1 LFIEKNARDFDNMLR
16 GILKV
21 LDKDQMDLLHEKIL
35 DVLEK
40 TGLKI
45 SSRLL
50 LEVLADTGCRVDFK
64 EERVWFNPE
73 LVEKQIGDQNGRYK
87 MVRSSL
93 TDPFCREIPE
103 NDVAWPEGFRV
114 DYGFNVV
121 WMYDYPGGTYRV
133 PTVKDQIDMI
143 HLGDALEEVKV
154 VNIPFVCGDFDERT
168 ETIESAGLLLLNT
181 KKPGVV
187 EVNDGKQVKYL
198 AELAYIAAENNEDII
213 RTNPPVI
220 TYVYCTTSPLRI
232 DKRSCSVLEESLK
245 YKFPVCFAPM
255 PILGGTTPI
264 TPAGSIVIAA
274 AEILGGITAAS
285 LIDPELYYFG
295 CAITGEM
302 DMKTTNIRFAT
313 PAAILT
319 DAALHQ
325 LFRYKYGL
333 VFNIDPAY
341 VEAKNPGI
349 QASLLKIFRQ
359 MALGSTVSLPLPI
372 GVLDNASAHSP
383 VQAMIDLDIN
393 RAIYGFARGIEV
405 TEETIDT
412 ELINKIGFGENDNYL
427 ESEQTLKYY
436 RDILWD
442 SDLLDTTY
450 RKNDHYSNQEMD
462 TQLLERADKKWRKI
476 LSSWRGIEISAKF
489 KKKVNEV
496 IEAAKKDL
504 L

>member
-1 LFIEKNARDFDNMLR
+1 MLE

-21 LDKDQMDLLHEKIL
+21 INRQDMDLLHEKIL
-35 DVLEK
+35 ELLEK
-40 TGLKI
+40 TGMKL

-50 LEVLADTGCRVDFK
+50 LEALSDAGCKVDMK
-64 EERVWFNPE
+64 NEHVWFKPDV
-73 LVEKQIGDQNGRYK
+73 VEKQIFEQKDRYK

-103 NDVAWPEGFRV
+103 DDVAWPRDFRI

-121 WMYDYPGGTYRV
+121 WLYDYPSGKYKT
-133 PTVKDQIDMI
+133 PTIQDQVDMI
-143 HLGDALEEVKV
+143 KLGDAIPEVKV

-168 ETIESAGLLLLNT
+168 ETIESAGLLLLHT

-187 EVNDGKQVKYL
+187 EVNDGRQVKYL
-198 AELAYIAAENNEDII
+198 AELAFIAADNNESII
-213 RTNPPVI
+213 RTDPPII

-232 DKRSCSVLEESLK
+232 DRRSCTVLEESIK
-245 YKFPVCFAPM
+245 YGFPVCFAPM
-255 PILGGTTPI
+255 PILGGTTPV

-274 AEILGGITAAS
+274 AEILGGITATS

-302 DMKTTNIRFAT
+302 DMRTTNIRFST

-325 LFRYKYGL
+325 LFRYRYGL

-349 QASLLKIFRQ
+349 QASLLKMYRQ

-372 GVLDNASAHSP
+372 GVLDNASAFSP
-383 VQAMIDLDIN
+383 VQAMIDLEMN
-393 RAIYGFARGIEV
+393 KAIYDFARGIEIN
-405 TEETIDT
+405 EQTINMD
-412 ELINKIGFGENDNYL
+412 LIHKIGFGDKYNYL
-427 ESEQTLKYY
+427 SSEHTLQYF
-436 RDILWD
+436 RDILWNT
-442 SDLLDTTY
+442 DLLDTTY
-450 RKNDHYSNQEMD
+450 RKNEYYKSDEMD
-462 TQLLERADKKWRKI
+462 RELLTRAESRWKELVSSCKEIDIAPEIKHKI
-476 LSSWRGIEISAKF
+476 
-489 KKKVNEV
+489 KKV
-496 IEAAKKDL
+496 IEKARRDL
-504 L
+504 LS

>member
-1 LFIEKNARDFDNMLR
+1 LKEKNIVLK

-21 LDKDQMDLLHEKIL
+21 LDKKEMDLLHGKIL
-35 DVLEK
+35 EILEE

-45 SSRLL
+45 SSKLL
-50 LEVLADTGCRVDFK
+50 LNALSDAGCKVDFK
-64 EERVWFNPE
+64 EDRIWFKPE
-73 LVEKQIGDQNGRYK
+73 LVEKQIGMQKDRYK
-87 MVRSSL
+87 IVRSSL
-93 TDPFCREIPE
+93 TDPFCKRLPE
-103 NDVAWPEGFRV
+103 DDVALPDDFRV

-121 WMYDYPGGTYRV
+121 WMYDYPSGKYRV
-133 PTVKDQIDMI
+133 PTIKDQIDMI
-143 HLGDALEEVKV
+143 KLGNAIKEVKV
-154 VNIPFVCGDFDERT
+154 VNIPFVCGDFDERI

-213 RTNPPVI
+213 RTDPSVM

-232 DKRSCSVLEESLK
+232 DRRSCSVLEESIK

-264 TPAGSIVIAA
+264 TPAGSVAIAA
-274 AEILGGITAAS
+274 AEILGGITATS
-285 LIDPELYYFG
+285 LIDPDLYYFG

-313 PAAILT
+313 PASILT
-319 DAALHQ
+319 DVALHQ
-325 LFRYKYGL
+325 LFRYKYGI

-341 VEAKNPGI
+341 VEAKSPGI
-349 QASLLKIFRQ
+349 QASLLKVFRQ

-383 VQAMIDLDIN
+383 VQAMIDLEIN
-393 RAIYGFARGIEV
+393 KGIYAFTRGIEISD
-405 TEETIDT
+405 ETINID
-412 ELINKIGFGENDNYL
+412 LIKKIGFGESENYL
-427 ESEQTLKYY
+427 SSDQTLEYFK
-436 RDILWD
+436 DILWD
-442 SDLLDTTY
+442 TELLDTTY
-450 RKNDHYSNQEMD
+450 RKNEFYRADEMD
-462 TQLLERADKKWRKI
+462 RELLERADRKWKEL
-476 LSSWRGIEISAKF
+476 LSSYKDIRISSKY
-489 KKKVNEV
+489 KKEV
-496 IEAAKKDL
+496 IKVIETARKDL